1 TWAHIDTA
9 RDQKSWAALWQPWDW
24 EKPLPLKVSFGI
36 VDDPFH
42 SNQRVLT
49 VDVTGDPVVVFG
61 ASGRGKTVFLKS
73 LLLTLAAGRSPGE
86 LNMYALDFGRGGL
99 KAIKFLPHCGATI
112 DASQPERV
120 AQLFRMVR
128 SIMNERQETLAKYA
142 SLEDYNA
149 QHKDRPEAMFP
160 AVVLAIDN
168 FAEFKE
174 SYEPLMGDLIAA
186 VRDGRAF
193 GIYYVITAN
202 NPQDLPTKLYNLM
215 TTRLTFTMSDPSAY
229 NDIVGR
235 GALSL
240 GNLPGRGL
248 INVDGQPL
256 EFHVAM
262 PIIENEKDA
271 YSLIA
276 QRMETAWFAIGG
288 KRPAAEIPKA
298 ITLLE
303 MYQIILSKKIERIGE
318 LGIAENWKKSMLP
331 ENQEWL
337 SAPIGLVSSKEIRN
351 MIFSAKAGG
360 DGVHGMAAGT
370 TGSGK
375 SELIQT
381 LIGALAIKYDPRII
395 NFVLV
400 DYKGGPTVEPFRKLP
415 HSVDIATNLD
425 GNAVERIFIAIN
437 AEMNRRSEILAKAG
451 VADLVDYRK
460 KVIPTLKP
468 GSPFP
473 NTFPHL
479 FIIVDEFAEM
489 MTQNPDYKIK
499 FESITRL
506 G

>member
-1 TWAHIDTA
+1 YKTKFESITRLGRSFGVSLILATQRPSGVVSDQMRANMKFRICLRVETPEDSKELLKRPDAARLPQIGGRGYVQAGTDLLTEVQAAWSGAPYDGTKPDPVYSGEEILKVLEKQNDPPRSLLGWLVGALAAESKRQGIPKQFKPWPDPLPERLPINSQVDASYLPEIPEDRVVISPATATWAHLDPA
-9 RDQKSWAALWQPWDW
+9 GDPKSWAAFWQPWDW

-202 NPQDLPTKLYNLM
+202 NPQDLPTKLYNLL

-298 ITLLE
+298 ITLL
-303 MYQIILSKKIERIGE
+303 
-318 LGIAENWKKSMLP
+318 
-331 ENQEWL
+331 
-337 SAPIGLVSSKEIRN
+337 
-351 MIFSAKAGG
+351 
-360 DGVHGMAAGT
+360 
-370 TGSGK
+370 
-375 SELIQT
+375 
-381 LIGALAIKYDPRII
+381 
-395 NFVLV
+395 
-400 DYKGGPTVEPFRKLP
+400 
-415 HSVDIATNLD
+415 
-425 GNAVERIFIAIN
+425 
-437 AEMNRRSEILAKAG
+437 
-451 VADLVDYRK
+451 
-460 KVIPTLKP
+460 
-468 GSPFP
+468 
-473 NTFPHL
+473 
-479 FIIVDEFAEM
+479 
-489 MTQNPDYKIK
+489 
-499 FESITRL
+499 
-506 G
+506 